1 MIYRS
6 IVMQIAVVGTV
17 LSNIIYLGFNYNEIE
32 PINTIKS
39 SIAITLGILY
49 FVDLYLIKQ
58 GKKIPVISYVVCIG
72 FVLLAFVWK
81 AV

>member
-1 MIYRS
+1 M
-6 IVMQIAVVGTV
+6 
-17 LSNIIYLGFNYNEIE
+17 E

-39 SIAITLGILY
+39 SIAITLGLLY
-49 FVDLYLIKQ
+49 FADLYLIKQ
-58 GKKIPVISYVVCIG
+58 EKKIPVISYVVCIG